1 MSVGER
7 SYGGDHAD
15 FRGGVFLGETIG
27 VQVVVPPGEVVEAA
41 AALPGRV
48 VGFTGRGVERE
59 RLLGALEA
67 GDVIVSAVSG
77 LGGIGKT
84 ALAVEAAHEAVARGW
99 FPGGVLFLDLHGY
112 DREPVGA
119 EHALQYLLGA
129 LGVRPESM
137 PGTLD
142 ERAALYRS
150 VLATR
155 PAALVL
161 ADNASSVDQVRHLLP
176 GDSRHRVLVTSRDR
190 LPQLKARLVPL
201 TQLAPEESYELLD
214 RALRIADPDDAR
226 AAADDTRQLADLCG
240 HLPLALQIV
249 AALLAEDSE
258 RPVAELVEELAGLRN
273 RLTGLDD
280 GARSVRAAFDL
291 SYRRLTSE
299 QARVL
304 RLISVAPGVD
314 VGEGVL
320 MALADAEVLP
330 LEELR
335 GLRRA
340 HLVERVGKRWWMH
353 DLVREFGAEILGESE
368 ERGARERVLEFY
380 RRGSRAADAW
390 LRRLPGEERP
400 PLFSGREEAVA
411 WLDAERPGLVA
422 AVRRERGKEFA
433 QDDMSVALDLA
444 EYLNWRRAFDDLCLV
459 MEVSREEARAT
470 GQTYAEAASW
480 YNFGTALEWLSRY
493 EEAIEAYERARALFA
508 EAGSRDDEAAALS
521 SIGSV
526 LAALRRFDEALTAHT
541 RARALHEET
550 GDRAGEG
557 HAWGKL
563 GQTLTRLGRI
573 QEAAEAHTY
582 ARDLFVETG
591 DRAME
596 GAAWSNLGI
605 ALRKLGR
612 PQDAITAYD
621 KALALHD
628 EFDDMYEI
636 GVVLH
641 NLALVHEDDNA
652 LDRARD
658 AYRRAAEAF
667 MRADEPNLATLCRIR
682 AFPFTADPPEPTDK
696 PTPASPPA
704 HTTAAAPPSPPPPNA
719 PDTAEQ

>member
-226 AAADDTRQLADLCG
+226 AAADDTRQLTDLCG

-280 GARSVRAAFDL
+280 GARSVRAAFEL
-291 SYRRLTSE
+291 SYRRLSSE

-304 RLISVAPGVD
+304 RLLSVAPGVD

-320 MALADAEVLP
+320 RALVDAEEVP
-330 LEELR
+330 LGELR

-340 HLVERVGKRWWMH
+340 HLVERVGERWRLH
-353 DLVREFGAEILGESE
+353 DLVREFGAGVVEEGEE
-368 ERGARERVLEFY
+368 VAARIRVLEFY
-380 RRGSRAADAW
+380 RQSVLAANQW
-390 LRRLPGEERP
+390 LRGLPREER
-400 PLFSGREEAVA
+400 LAQFSGREEVVS
-411 WLDAERPGLVA
+411 WLDTERPGFVA
-422 AVRRERGKEFA
+422 AVRWGREQRFA
-433 QDDMSVALDLA
+433 LGGLTVALCLA
-444 EYLNWRRAFDDLCLV
+444 EYLNWRRVFDDMCMV
-459 MEVSREEARAT
+459 MEVAREAAQAT
-470 GQTYAEAASW
+470 GHREGEAASW
-480 YNFGTALEWLSRY
+480 HNYGLALAELGRA
-493 EEAIEAYERARALFA
+493 EEAVEAHERARNLFEEMSDPAHMASAWNSLGRALADLGRLEEAVEAHTQARAVHKEIGKRRGEAHAWGNLGQTLQELDRVEEAVEAYTRARDLFADEGDRFREGMSWTNLAVALRKAGCLPEAITACGNALALHEEFSHAHYVGWTLHILAEVYKVDNSPAHAQAAYLEAAEAYERAS
-508 EAGSRDDEAAALS
+508 EPT
-521 SIGSV
+521 
-526 LAALRRFDEALTAHT
+526 LATHCRT
-541 RARALHEET
+541 RA
-550 GDRAGEG
+550 
-557 HAWGKL
+557 
-563 GQTLTRLGRI
+563 
-573 QEAAEAHTY
+573 
-582 ARDLFVETG
+582 
-591 DRAME
+591 
-596 GAAWSNLGI
+596 
-605 ALRKLGR
+605 
-612 PQDAITAYD
+612 
-621 KALALHD
+621 
-628 EFDDMYEI
+628 
-636 GVVLH
+636 
-641 NLALVHEDDNA
+641 
-652 LDRARD
+652 
-658 AYRRAAEAF
+658 
-667 MRADEPNLATLCRIR
+667 ATL
-682 AFPFTADPPEPTDK
+682 TADPPSPTDK

-704 HTTAAAPPSPPPPNA
+704 HTTAAAPPSPPPPDA